1 MRLIS
6 KFMSEKG
13 LNKETQ
19 NRIKKY
25 LEFYLGKENAMRNDV
40 MHFLSE
46 SLKDELVKE
55 VNAKILDDC
64 RFFSINFRKKFLYAV
79 SHLLVEQS
87 YGPEEFIYKVIS
99 MNCTERIV

>member
-19 NRIKKY
+19 SRIKKY
-25 LEFYLGKENAMRNDV
+25 LEFYLGKENAMRTEGNDV

-64 RFFSINFRKKFLYAV
+64 KFFSINFRKKFLYAV
-79 SHLLVEQS
+79 SHLLEEQS
-87 YGPEEFIYKVIS
+87 YGPEEFIYKVI
-99 MNCTERIV
+99 